1 MAWAYHGSQRHDSTK
16 GISHHCSPIPN
27 RLRALD
33 ILNEEFYS
41 PDQKIASI
49 RPLRH
54 HIFGTDFQKRD
65 DMTDDE
71 ALTRF
76 DKVWSER
83 IAPAIVIVGHYWH
96 ND

>member
-1 MAWAYHGSQRHDSTK
+1 MKNS
-16 GISHHCSPIPN
+16 IP
-27 RLRALD
+27 RTRK
-33 ILNEEFYS
+33 S
-41 PDQKIASI
+41 RPSG
-49 RPLRH
+49 PLRH